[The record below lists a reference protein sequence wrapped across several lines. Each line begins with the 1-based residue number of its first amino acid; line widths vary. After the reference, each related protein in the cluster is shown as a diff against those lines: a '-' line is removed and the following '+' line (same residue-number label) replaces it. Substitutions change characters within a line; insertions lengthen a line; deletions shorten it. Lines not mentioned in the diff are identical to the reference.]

1 MVTLDILQILYQS
14 LPWATTLS
22 LIALGEMMLERSG
35 LVNLGLEGMLYLS
48 ASLAALFSLYYGS
61 PYYGMIGGILGGVLL
76 AIVYIAT
83 VIFLKADQI
92 VVGLTI
98 VFLGVGLGDLMGNI
112 IGGLLAPSFTRIS
125 TRLTFPLFSL
135 LVIPSMLYYILYR
148 SWFGYAIRAVGEDT
162 HKSHALGIPVTKIRV
177 LMALIGGVL
186 SGIAGSYFILGP
198 LAGRWTAGR
207 TLGWGWI
214 ALGIVILGYW
224 HPLGIVVASII
235 LSLLYTYRPLLQA
248 WGIPAAFSDAVPY
261 IAVILS
267 LIIVSW
273 IYNRLGVKPPA
284 AVWVR

>member
-1 MVTLDILQILYQS
+1 MFDPLQLLYQS

-35 LVNLGLEGMLYLS
+35 LVNLGLEGMLYFS
-48 ASLAALFSLYYGS
+48 ASLASLFSLYYGS
-61 PYYGMIGGILGGVLL
+61 PYYGIVGGILGGVLL
-76 AIVYIAT
+76 ATIYVVA

-98 VFLGVGLGDLMGNI
+98 VFLGIGVGDLVGNI
-112 IGGLLAPSFTRIS
+112 IGGLLAPSFTRVS
-125 TRLTFPLFSL
+125 TRLVFPFFSL
-135 LVIPSMLYYILYR
+135 LLVPVLLYYILYH
-148 SWFGYAIRAVGEDT
+148 SWYGYAIRAVGEDI
-162 HKSHALGIPVTKIRV
+162 HKSYTLGIPVTKIRV
-177 LMALIGGVL
+177 LMALLGGIF

-224 HPLGIVVASII
+224 HPLGIVIASVI

-248 WGIPAAFSDAVPY
+248 WGVPAAFSDAVPY

-267 LIIVSW
+267 LIGVSW
-273 IYNRLGVKPPA
+273 LYNKLGVKPPA